1 MENINKI
8 VKEHINRLNTS
19 EKNFA
24 SIYDIMF
31 SIPNNIMIEYSEGF
45 EIKKLTYYEINE
57 KIKKVAT
64 AIKETK
70 IINQFIGLSAETGA
84 EWIILFWAILMSG
97 NKPYLINSRL
107 PLHFTCSILKTL
119 KAKVV
124 VSFNNDIDYQ
134 IETIKYEDL
143 INNEN
148 IDNEFTFANEI
159 ALSTSAT
166 TLNEKIC
173 VYNGEE
179 FSEQILNTNDI
190 LSKNKLIKTHYQGSL
205 KLITFLPLYH
215 IFGLSAMYF
224 WFCFFGRTLVL
235 LNDYSPNT
243 IISTIQ
249 KHKVTHVFAVPLFW
263 HTIEK
268 QVLKEVES
276 KDEKTKQK
284 FYKGLK
290 SSTKLQTLFPNLGR
304 KIVKNKFKEVTDKLF
319 GDSVCFCISGGSYI
333 KDSTIYMMN
342 ALGYPLHNGY
352 GMSEVGITSVELS
365 HKIKNRNKNSIGIP
379 FTSIEYKINNDSE
392 LLIKGKSICHNLIIN
407 GKHQVVNDWF
417 NTKDIVKY
425 DEDGRYYIIGRK
437 SELVIGENGENIS
450 PDEIEK
456 SLNLKGVLNYSVLG
470 DDKKEHLI
478 MVVQISK
485 QMLKSS
491 LYHLNQNIIEQNNS
505 LPLAYRI
512 YKIYYTF
519 DSIMSDNA
527 IKVSRKYLE
536 QNIANGKI
544 KLLSIDE
551 IGGNDI
557 DENQVQSEIQE
568 ILFELFKMCL
578 NNDDL
583 DITLDSH
590 FMLDLGGS
598 SLDYFSLISM
608 INERFSI
615 NIKMDYE
622 HMAYTIKDFEKVIK
636 EMLI

>member
-8 VKEHINRLNTS
+8 VKEHIKRLNTS
-19 EKNFA
+19 EKTFA

-45 EIKKLTYYEINE
+45 EIKKITYYEISE

-64 AIKETK
+64 ALKKREVV
-70 IINQFIGLSAETGA
+70 NQFIGLSAETGQ

-119 KAKVV
+119 KASIVI
-124 VSFNNDIDYQ
+124 SFNNDVDYQ
-134 IETIKYEDL
+134 TEIIKYEDL
-143 INNEN
+143 IKNEN
-148 IDNEFTFANEI
+148 IDNEFIFANEI

-173 VYNGEE
+173 IYNGEE

-268 QVLKEVES
+268 QVLKEVDS

-290 SSTKLQTLFPNLGR
+290 SATKLQSLFPNLGR
-304 KIVKNKFKEVTDKLF
+304 KIVRNKFKEVTDKLF
-319 GDSVCFCISGGSYI
+319 GDSVCFCISGGSYL

-365 HKIKNRNKNSIGIP
+365 KKVKDRNKNSIGMP
-379 FTSIEYKINNDSE
+379 FRSIEYKVNSENE

-407 GKHQVVNDWF
+407 GEHQIVNDWF
-417 NTKDIVKY
+417 NTNDIVKC
-425 DEDGRYYIIGRK
+425 DDDGRYYIVGRK
-437 SELVIGENGENIS
+437 SELIIGENGENIS

-456 SLNLKGVLNYSVLG
+456 CFDLRGALNYSVLG
-470 DDKKEHLI
+470 DNKKERLI

-491 LYHLNQNIIEQNNS
+491 LYHLNQNIIEQNNT
-505 LPLAYRI
+505 LPLALRI
-512 YKIYYTF
+512 AKIYYTY
-519 DSIMSDNA
+519 DAIMSDNA

-536 QNIANGKI
+536 KSIENESV

-551 IGGNDI
+551 IGGNNI
-557 DENQVQSEIQE
+557 DEHQVESEIQQ
-568 ILFELFKMCL
+568 ILCELFKQVL
-578 NNDDL
+578 NNSEL
-583 DITLDSH
+583 EIAIDSH
-590 FMLDLGGS
+590 FMLDLGGT

-608 INERFSI
+608 INERFNI
-615 NIKMDYE
+615 NLSMDYE